1 MPCSK
6 EATDKGLPPPKVPD
20 CFFGEG
26 KTEDDQFKIIKEAMK
41 KLVEDTK
48 AFESKPTVYMLS
60 GLPVLSC
67 CPNDYPK
74 GYENYHT
81 GLQLA
86 AIPIA

>member
-1 MPCSK
+1 
-6 EATDKGLPPPKVPD
+6 
-20 CFFGEG
+20 
-26 KTEDDQFKIIKEAMK
+26 MK

>member
-26 KTEDDQFKIIKEAMK
+26 KTEDDQFKLIREAMK

-74 GYENYHT
+74 GYENYRT